1 MAAFKGDF
9 ALVKLLL
16 DLGADPRVLGPQESN
31 VLHVCAERG
40 FHEIAKEIVE
50 RDREKYKSMVF

>member
-1 MAAFKGDF
+1 MAAFKGNL

-40 FHEIAKEIVE
+40 FPEIAKEIVE